1 MARKKLSNE
10 ELLKCIND
18 SIEFLQSATFSE
30 RFIELDEP
38 PQILEKVG
46 STQSAIK
53 TKKRSLLF
61 RLFGKRIVK
70 DAILQFETVT
80 TDFPGKCMAH
90 NEWLAHKQMQYCQK
104 EMPLTE
110 GKPLDEQQLY
120 SITYDVHNRLV
131 VAGAGTGKTTTII
144 GLVKYL
150 LNTGVKPEEL
160 LLLSFTNASVDEL
173 KERILKETECSIH
186 TSTFH
191 KLGLDILADAGG
203 KRPNITHLDLNLFLA
218 ETLKELCREPE
229 YYTWIQDYLSFDRES
244 AEESASVVKI
254 RTKKGETV
262 KSYGEK
268 YIADFLY
275 SRNIK
280 YVYEESYC
288 FDTSDETH
296 GQYHPDF
303 HISGTDI
310 YIEYFGINRE
320 GKVAPFITSE
330 NGDPSEEYCKG
341 IAWKT
346 ELHKSK
352 GTRLIPLYF
361 YQFTEGSMLDE
372 LQILLE
378 QYGVKCSLVP
388 DEDLILAMEINHTFQ
403 RLASQFVTS
412 VTLLKGRNLHPSDLE
427 KRADRKMRRYLRLL
441 GPLFDAYQNYLAE
454 RNEIDF
460 EDMLNKASDE
470 IERGR
475 YVHPYKYVI
484 VDEYQDISTSRYRLL
499 KTLRESQDYRL
510 YCVGDDWQSIYRF
523 NGSDIGYILDF
534 EKYWGPTKVFR
545 IERTYRFAGRLLEI
559 SGEFIQRN
567 GWQLK
572 KDLHG
577 AEGMNTYLGVVNVPK
592 KMSEGEAIER
602 KLDSIEPDASVLIL
616 GRYTF
621 DADLMP
627 NAVLKKASDGS
638 TSVLFNSR
646 PDLKITF
653 RTAHGSKGLQAD
665 YVFII
670 NCRAN
675 SPGFPND
682 LDDSPLLPLL
692 LETKEDYPYAEE
704 RRLFYVAMTRA
715 RKGAFLVLRSG
726 NISEFVNE
734 VFCSI
739 NPGESKAQK

>member
-1 MARKKLSNE
+1 MARRKPSDE
-10 ELLKCIND
+10 ELLVMIRD
-18 SIEFLQSATFSE
+18 SIESLHSATLSD

-38 PQILEKVG
+38 EQILDGLKP
-46 STQSAIK
+46 TQTALRS
-53 TKKRSLLF
+53 KKRGLLF
-61 RLFGKRIVK
+61 RLFGKRELK
-70 DAILQFETVT
+70 EAISQFETT
-80 TDFPGKCMAH
+80 LAGYKDKCLAH
-90 NEWLAHKQMQYCQK
+90 NEWLAHKQMQYCQR

-120 SITYDVHNRLV
+120 SIAYDVRNRLV

-150 LNTGVKPEEL
+150 LKAGVKPEEL

-203 KRPNITHLDLNLFLA
+203 KKPNITHLELNVFLA
-218 ETLKELCREPE
+218 DVLKELCKEPE
-229 YYTWIQDYLSFDRES
+229 YYTWIRNYLDFDRTC
-244 AEESASVVKI
+244 EEETNSLVKI

-268 YIADFLY
+268 HIADFLY
-275 SRNIK
+275 SRGIR

-288 FDTSDETH
+288 VDTADETY

-303 HISGTDI
+303 HLSGTNI
-310 YIEYFGINRE
+310 YIEYFGIDRE
-320 GKVAPFITSE
+320 GNVATYFTSE
-330 NGDPSEEYCKG
+330 NGDPSEEYRKG
-341 IAWKT
+341 IEWKT
-346 ELHKSK
+346 EVHKTN

-361 YQFTEGSMLDE
+361 YQYSEGSMLDE
-372 LQILLE
+372 LQIVLE
-378 QYGVKCSLVP
+378 QFGVKCDLIP
-388 DEDLILAMEINHTFQ
+388 DEDLLLAMEVNHTFQ

-412 VTLLKGRNLHPSDLE
+412 VTLLKGRDISPADLE
-427 KRADRKMRRYLRLL
+427 KDADRKVRRYLRLL
-441 GPLFDAYQNYLAE
+441 GPLFDAYQRYLAE
-454 RNEIDF
+454 HNEIDF
-460 EDMLNKASDE
+460 EDMLNKASEE
-470 IERGR
+470 IGRGR
-475 YVHPYKYVI
+475 YIHPYRYVI

-499 KTLRESQDYRL
+499 KALRNSKDYRL

-545 IERTYRFAGRLLEI
+545 IERTYRFAGKLLEV

-567 GWQLK
+567 RWQLRK
-572 KDLHG
+572 NLHG
-577 AEGMNTYLGVVNVPK
+577 QEGMNTYLGIVNVPRNI
-592 KMSEGEAIER
+592 SEGEAIER
-602 KLDSIEPDASVLIL
+602 KLESIEPDASVLIL
-616 GRYTF
+616 GRYNF
-621 DADLMP
+621 DMDLLT
-627 NAVLKKASDGS
+627 NARFKKSPDGS
-638 TSVLFNSR
+638 VRVFFESR

-653 RTAHGSKGLQAD
+653 RTAHGSKGLQAN

-670 NCRAN
+670 NCRAK

-692 LETKEDYPYAEE
+692 LETKENYPFAEE

-715 RKGAFLVLRSG
+715 KKGTFLVLRSG

-734 VFCSI
+734 LFC
-739 NPGESKAQK
+739 NPQ